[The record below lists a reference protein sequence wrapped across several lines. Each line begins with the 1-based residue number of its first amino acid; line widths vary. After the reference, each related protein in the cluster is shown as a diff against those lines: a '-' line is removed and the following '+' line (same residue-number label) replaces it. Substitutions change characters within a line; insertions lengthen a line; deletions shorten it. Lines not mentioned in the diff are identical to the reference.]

1 MDNVIHVLMLLA
13 AIASGIATAIPLAVK
28 LVEAVKALVKE
39 RNWSKLVDETI
50 EYMAIAKDKFDD
62 NTNKKEWVMSMVK
75 HSAETLKY
83 EIDMDA
89 ISSLIDS
96 ICDVSKILRDQKA

>member
-50 EYMAIAKDKFDD
+50 EYMAIAKDKFDNNAD
-62 NTNKKEWVMSMVK
+62 KKEWVMSMVK

-96 ICDVSKILRDQKA
+96 ICDVSKILRDQK